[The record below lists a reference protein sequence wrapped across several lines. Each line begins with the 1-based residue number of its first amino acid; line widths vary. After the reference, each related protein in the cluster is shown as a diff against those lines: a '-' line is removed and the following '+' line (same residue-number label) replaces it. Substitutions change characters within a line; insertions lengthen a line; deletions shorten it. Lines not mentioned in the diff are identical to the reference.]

1 MAVHD
6 VGPVKLTSPIA
17 TLGSGGEFAPSTAT
31 MSRPE
36 FRPPAISRS
45 RWTAPVKGTEPSTRN
60 ACHQYPWAPALGKVI
75 SRKPP
80 RLPPALRYAPLAP
93 VPDGSKVQ
101 LPASKSKPL
110 FTVCPD
116 RMDWIPGTTTVGAT
130 TSAAKSVITKTM
142 KPTIAR
148 VHRTE
153 RTDRPPAG
161 GGGGR

>member
-36 FRPPAISRS
+36 VRPPEISTS

-60 ACHQYPWAPALGKVI
+60 ACHQYPWAPELGKDI

-80 RLPPALRYAPLAP
+80 
-93 VPDGSKVQ
+93 
-101 LPASKSKPL
+101 
-110 FTVCPD
+110 FTVLPEPIA
-116 RMDWIPGTTTVGAT
+116 WIPGTTYAGAAT
-130 TSAAKSVITKTM
+130 RAAKSVITKMM
-142 KPTIAR
+142 KPTRAI
-148 VHRTE
+148 VHSTE
-153 RTDRPPAG
+153 RTVRPPEGVAG
-161 GGGGR
+161 GR